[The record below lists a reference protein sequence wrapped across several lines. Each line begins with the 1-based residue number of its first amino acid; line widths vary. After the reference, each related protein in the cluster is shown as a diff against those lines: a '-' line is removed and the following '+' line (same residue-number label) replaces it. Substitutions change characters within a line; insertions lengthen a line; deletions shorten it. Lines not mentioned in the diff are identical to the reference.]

1 VVATQDRSGSPP
13 AGAFEV
19 AIAGGGV
26 IGLACAWR
34 LARAGR
40 RVAVV
45 DPEPGRGAA
54 WVAAGML
61 APANEAHFG
70 EEELTHL
77 LVAAASRWPRFADE
91 LEAAV
96 GQPVDYEPSNTVV
109 VAADPS
115 DRAALDQLLTYRQSL
130 GLQSQRLGGSDC
142 RRLVPALSPA
152 ICGGAEVPGDHQ
164 VDNRKL
170 VAALLEA
177 CRISGVA
184 FVRERVG
191 AVDLDAAGAVRGL
204 SLAGG
209 TRLSSPT
216 VVAALGWQTG
226 GLGGVP
232 PGTLPEVRPVKGH
245 VLRLRGTAP
254 LIERTI
260 RGFVRGRTCYLVP
273 RRDHSVVVGAT
284 VEEMGEDLRV
294 QAGSVHTLLDDARA
308 LLPGIDELELFEC
321 SVGLRPGSA
330 DNGPHVGWT
339 AVPGLAVATGHFRN
353 GVLLT
358 PITAEAIAALADGG
372 GVAPELAGFG
382 AGPRSGVAERGPRR

>member
-1 VVATQDRSGSPP
+1 V
-13 AGAFEV
+13 GAFEA

-26 IGLACAWR
+26 IGLACAWG

-70 EEELTHL
+70 EEDLTQL
-77 LVAAASRWPRFADE
+77 LVAAAGRWPRFAEE
-91 LEAAV
+91 LEATV
-96 GQPVDYEPSNTVV
+96 GRPVDYEPSNTVV

-115 DRAALDQLLTYRQSL
+115 DRAALDQLLTYRRSL
-130 GLQSQRLGGSDC
+130 GLPSQRLGASDC
-142 RRLVPALSPA
+142 RRLVQALSPA

-170 VAALLEA
+170 VSALLDA
-177 CRISGVA
+177 CRTSGVA
-184 FVRERVG
+184 FVHERVG
-191 AVDLDAAGAVRGL
+191 AVELDAAGAVRGL
-204 SLAGG
+204 ALVGG
-209 TRLSSPT
+209 VRLESPM

-245 VLRLRGTAP
+245 VLRLRGTSP

-260 RGFVRGRTCYLVP
+260 RGLVRGRTCYLVP

-284 VEEMGEDLRV
+284 VEEMGDDLRV

-321 SVGLRPGSA
+321 SVGLRPGST

-339 AVPGLAVATGHFRN
+339 TVPGLAVATGHFRN

-358 PITAEAIAALADGG
+358 PITAEAIVALADGG

-382 AGPRSGVAERGPRR
+382 AAPRSGVRDPRPGR